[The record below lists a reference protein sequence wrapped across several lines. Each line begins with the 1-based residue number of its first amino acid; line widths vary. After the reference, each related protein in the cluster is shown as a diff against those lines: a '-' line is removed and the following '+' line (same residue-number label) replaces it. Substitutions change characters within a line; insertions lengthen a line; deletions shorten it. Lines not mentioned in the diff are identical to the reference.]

1 MKTYSSIEDF
11 IIRDRPELPHYCLE
25 LDQVGQC
32 LRGLI
37 AGFAGE
43 VAYAVKCNPHPLVLE
58 EIIRNGGQ
66 AWDVAS
72 IEEIRLVSRLS
83 HVLPIRFMHPV
94 KPVADIVEAY
104 THYGV
109 TDFAVDQEEEV
120 RKFVHLG
127 ISPATITL
135 LIRLAVPGRGAL
147 ANMAGKFGVRV
158 EEAVRLLQ
166 LSQSFGFHCG
176 MTFHVGS
183 QCLDPMEYQKT
194 LTQAITIAECAG
206 VPIRVLDVGGGFPA
220 FYEGDEPPFNVYVD
234 CILKTLSGSLLEG
247 VALRCEP
254 GRSVVASAVTVLT
267 RVDAIKSSERLVHLN
282 DGIYGGLSEI
292 NFLDCVFPVKVWD
305 GLGQERMGNAIPWR
319 ITGPTCDSSDM
330 FKKAYSLPDGI
341 AVGDY
346 VGFGMLGAYSPSLAT
361 RFNGYGAQEWV
372 QIVNRAPL

>member
-1 MKTYSSIEDF
+1 MKTYASIEDF
-11 IIRDRPELPHYCLE
+11 IIRARPEAPHYCLE
-25 LDQVGQC
+25 LEQVSQC

-58 EIIRNGGQ
+58 EVIRNGGQ

-72 IEEIRLVSRLS
+72 IEEVRLVSRLS
-83 HVLPIRFMHPV
+83 RVLPARFMHPV
-94 KPVADIVEAY
+94 KPPADIVEAY

-120 RKFVHLG
+120 RKFVRLG
-127 ISPATITL
+127 IPPTTVTL
-135 LIRLAVPGRGAL
+135 LVRLAVSGHGAL
-147 ANMAGKFGVRV
+147 ANMAGKFGVGG
-158 EEAVRLLQ
+158 EEAVRLLR
-166 LSQSFGFHCG
+166 LAHSLGFQCG
-176 MTFHVGS
+176 ITFHVGS

-194 LTQAITIAECAG
+194 LAQAITIAECAG

-220 FYEGDEPPFNVYVD
+220 RYEGDEPPFSVYVD
-234 CILKTLSGSLLEG
+234 SILKTLSGSLLEG
-247 VALRCEP
+247 IALRCEP
-254 GRSVVASAVTVLT
+254 GRSVVAGAVTVLT
-267 RVDAIKSSERLVHLN
+267 RVDAIKSGERLVHLN

-305 GLGQERMGNAIPWR
+305 DLGQERVGSTSPWR
-319 ITGPTCDSSDM
+319 VTGPTCDSSDM
-330 FKKAYSLPDGI
+330 FKKAYSLPNGI

-361 RFNGYGAQEWV
+361 RFNGYGAQDWV
-372 QIVNRAPL
+372 QIVKGAPS